1 MVEAPYRTVTGDVRH
16 VSVHRI
22 CIKKLGRLRKTS
34 GFLQNIS
41 DPAEIYALTSR
52 LMMQVMAMTM
62 ESPTPDLS
70 HIEEG
75 IIAIDESDKLTIARL
90 KAELEEKNKIVV
102 YSAVQI
108 SQLKQRL
115 KIARFE
121 LEGFG
126 NCACMVVFY
135 TAAHCSLQ
143 SFQLVDEP
151 IRNKEIMSLQRDTK
165 IANGFTDSLRKD
177 EDTVREKL

>member
-1 MVEAPYRTVTGDVRH
+1 
-16 VSVHRI
+16 
-22 CIKKLGRLRKTS
+22 
-34 GFLQNIS
+34 
-41 DPAEIYALTSR
+41 
-52 LMMQVMAMTM
+52 MQVMAMTM

-70 HIEEG
+70 HLEEG

-135 TAAHCSLQ
+135 TGFSSKNSHWLLQ
-143 SFQLVDEP
+143 MVGTNRP
-151 IRNKEIMSLQRDTK
+151 
-165 IANGFTDSLRKD
+165 
-177 EDTVREKL
+177 